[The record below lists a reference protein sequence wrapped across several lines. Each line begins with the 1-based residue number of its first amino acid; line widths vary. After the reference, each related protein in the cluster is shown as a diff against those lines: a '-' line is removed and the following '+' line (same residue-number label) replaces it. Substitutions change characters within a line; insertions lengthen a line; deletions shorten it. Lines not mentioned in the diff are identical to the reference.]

1 MLYLPARIFPLL
13 YNDMPCEE
21 AGVRYRDGGG
31 GGGGGSK
38 EGGLFSLK
46 RLRNDLAK
54 PPKGDGE

>member
-1 MLYLPARIFPLL
+1 L

-31 GGGGGSK
+31 GGGSK
-38 EGGLFSLK
+38 KGGLFSLK